1 LKNFILN
8 AYHGDA
14 HILWLPSDPTQLPLL
29 QMRAPYQFVNCVA
42 EEEEQTVNLVE
53 QFSCVTAPAAQ
64 FDATLAMYAHQTCVF
79 SRVSLYTYIPTF

>member
-1 LKNFILN
+1 VTPSNLTNF
-8 AYHGDA
+8 
-14 HILWLPSDPTQLPLL
+14 LL

-64 FDATLAMYAHQTCVF
+64 FDATLAMYARALVF
-79 SRVSLYTYIPTF
+79 SYISNATY